1 MSDAKFTFQV
11 TPCNAEALLP
21 QISRA
26 LEKRTELLSRRQYP
40 NLWKQTDRFNA
51 MPRNQNR
58 SPLRTRIL
66 SILCLG
72 LGIFLLVPGLMEPQE
87 LFVPLAAGAL
97 AVAAGVGGLW
107 RSFAPRRDRFSAPAR
122 KLLQTVG
129 DAAGTV
135 SFDDAGMELPWPDGT
150 VRQIP
155 YREFECAVECPDVF
169 LLVYGDHV
177 SVLQKTDLAQGTATA
192 FRAFLEENG
201 VCCAEITGA

>member
-1 MSDAKFTFQV
+1 MSDANFTFQV
-11 TPCNAEALLP
+11 TPCNADALLP

-51 MPRNQNR
+51 MPRNPNR

-72 LGIFLLVPGLMEPQE
+72 AGIFLLVPGLMEPQE
-87 LFVPLAAGAL
+87 LFVPLVVGAL

-107 RSFAPRRDRFSAPAR
+107 RGFAPRRDRFADPAH
-122 KLLQTVG
+122 KLLQAVG

-135 SFDDAGMELPWPDGT
+135 SFGDAGMELPWPDGT

-155 YREFECAVECPDVF
+155 YSEFECVVEAPDVF

-177 SVLQKTDLAQGTATA
+177 SVLQKADLAQGGAA
-192 FRAFLEENG
+192 EFRAFLVERS
-201 VCCAEITGA
+201 VCCTGITGV